1 MDEIKVI
8 CYFCGVM
15 SCFAGLIMYGR
26 EVKTD
31 GSILTGGILIVVGV
45 ILLLFSYTND
55 QGGFDMAFMVVVKK
69 LEGPDAFLVPY
80 TGEEH
85 LTKQEALTV
94 YLEAAEDPE
103 VGDPY
108 IVIV

>member
-1 MDEIKVI
+1 
-8 CYFCGVM
+8 
-15 SCFAGLIMYGR
+15 
-26 EVKTD
+26 
-31 GSILTGGILIVVGV
+31 
-45 ILLLFSYTND
+45 
-55 QGGFDMAFMVVVKK
+55 MAYMVVVKK
-69 LEGPDAFLVPY
+69 LEGSDAFLVPY